1 MLNIE
6 NTYSTIR
13 EIIGLAL
20 PGVEFDLLIYG
31 SAVNGL
37 GVRSGESDL
46 DLSLLVK
53 STLNED
59 DLNLQQRDEYRI
71 LLKVASYLQKGHKRY
86 TAKDPYTTTFGHLLE
101 IYDSEFDIQIE
112 LTLNK
117 IVEVY
122 NSWLIYQYA
131 VYDRRF
137 QHLAILLK
145 LWNKKQFS
153 TADNNANKFIR
164 LNSYSLTL
172 MLVAYL

>member
-6 NTYSTIR
+6 NTYSTLR

-59 DLNLQQRDEYRI
+59 DLNL
-71 LLKVASYLQKGHKRY
+71 
-86 TAKDPYTTTFGHLLE
+86 
-101 IYDSEFDIQIE
+101 
-112 LTLNK
+112 
-117 IVEVY
+117 
-122 NSWLIYQYA
+122 
-131 VYDRRF
+131 
-137 QHLAILLK
+137 
-145 LWNKKQFS
+145 
-153 TADNNANKFIR
+153 
-164 LNSYSLTL
+164 
-172 MLVAYL
+172 